1 MQRLSGGQKRRLDV
15 ALGLVH
21 APPLLFLDEPSTGLD
36 PQSRANLWQHIL
48 ELRRQHGTTV
58 FLTTHYLEEA
68 DHYAERVM
76 VMDQG
81 RVIADDTAPALK
93 AGLAGDLLTFGF
105 ASADLA
111 GAARTVV
118 QRLTD
123 REVLRKGEASVTLTA
138 PEGDALLPAAVRA
151 LDAAG
156 ITVRTATG
164 VPPTLD
170 DVFLALTGRTLRE
183 AEDGAAADESD
194 TATDQAGVSA
204 MTTSTDIAVRPNV
217 VRDTWNVLVRE
228 LRPIVRDP
236 FTLIF
241 SLLQPLVFLG
251 LFAPLLVGTSGQ
263 PAGEVLTWF
272 VPGVLVM
279 IVLFGT
285 GVTGANLQY
294 EMMTGSHE
302 RTLVA
307 PLSRSSLL
315 IGRALKEI
323 APIVVQ
329 SLLIVLIAWP
339 FGFTFNPAGMG
350 IGILLLAVFGVGLGS
365 LSYTLALKTKDREWL
380 FWGIQQTLIFP
391 LLILSGMLLPL
402 DEGPAWMQTLAAFN
416 PVNWVVQ
423 AERALFAGDFGDIVI
438 VWGWLAA
445 LILAGLGLWA
455 GVRAIHKS
463 S

>member
-1 MQRLSGGQKRRLDV
+1 M
-15 ALGLVH
+15 
-21 APPLLFLDEPSTGLD
+21 
-36 PQSRANLWQHIL
+36 
-48 ELRRQHGTTV
+48 
-58 FLTTHYLEEA
+58 
-68 DHYAERVM
+68 
-76 VMDQG
+76 
-81 RVIADDTAPALK
+81 
-93 AGLAGDLLTFGF
+93 
-105 ASADLA
+105 SAD
-111 GAARTVV
+111 
-118 QRLTD
+118 
-123 REVLRKGEASVTLTA
+123 S
-138 PEGDALLPAAVRA
+138 
-151 LDAAG
+151 
-156 ITVRTATG
+156 
-164 VPPTLD
+164 
-170 DVFLALTGRTLRE
+170 
-183 AEDGAAADESD
+183 
-194 TATDQAGVSA
+194 
-204 MTTSTDIAVRPNV
+204 AVRPNV

-228 LRPIVRDP
+228 LRPVVRDP

-285 GVTGANLQY
+285 GVTGSNLQY

-307 PLSRSSLL
+307 PLSRSALL

-329 SLLIVLIAWP
+329 SLIIVLIAWP
-339 FGFTFNPAGMG
+339 FGFTFNPAGMAVG
-350 IGILLLAVFGVGLGS
+350 IPLLAVFGVGLGS

-402 DEGPAWMQTLAAFN
+402 DAGPAWMQKVAAVN

-423 AERALFAGDFGDIVI
+423 AERALFAGDFGAIVI
-438 VWGWLAA
+438 LWGWVAA
-445 LILAGLGLWA
+445 TVLAGVGLWV
-455 GVRAIHKS
+455 GVRAIRKS